1 MEFKEI
7 VLVEWKDHCH
17 YSKSHWRSREE
28 IERLTPIVFLTAGVL
43 VKETKD
49 YIIIV
54 SSWGADSDE
63 DAYGSEMLILKAD
76 IVKRTKFKI
85 PTK

>member
-17 YSKSHWRSREE
+17 FSKSHWRQRDE
-28 IERLTPIVFLTAGVL
+28 IEELTPMTFFTAGVL
-43 VKETKD
+43 LKETKD
-49 YIIIV
+49 YIIVV
-54 SSWGADSDE
+54 SSWDKDE
-63 DAYGSEMLILKAD
+63 DAYGSEMLILKGD